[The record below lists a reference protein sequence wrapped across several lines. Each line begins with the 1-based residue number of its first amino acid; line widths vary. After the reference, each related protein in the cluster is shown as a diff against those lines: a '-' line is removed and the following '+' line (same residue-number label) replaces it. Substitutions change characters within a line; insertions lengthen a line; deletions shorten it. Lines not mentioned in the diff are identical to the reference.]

1 MEYPWGVIFI
11 ICGET
16 TIIHA
21 MIYLIYCAVIIRIIS
36 FTNHGYEKLQIRDAY
51 VEIVELRKN
60 MLALFTNE
68 WINIK

>member
-16 TIIHA
+16 TSLHA

-36 FTNHGYEKLQIRDAY
+36 KTNNGYEKLQIRNIY
-51 VEIVELRKN
+51 PEIVELRKN
-60 MLALFTNE
+60 MLAPFTTE
-68 WINIK
+68 